1 MSGPHAIR
9 WSLVPLYVVFAYLV
23 ALRLWFDLG
32 VSPMGDEA
40 YYWMWG
46 QHLSWSYF
54 DHPPLDGWLQGLVA
68 ALFGWSNVSVRL
80 LTWLSF
86 AGTLAILW
94 FWAKRLAPDDRA
106 GWFWHSAVIY
116 LTIPVIFTMSS
127 FAFHD
132 HLLVVFVLAASY
144 AFYVF
149 AGDWEAGLRR
159 WRWLFAA
166 AVLLGLATLTKY
178 NGVLLGVAFA
188 LWILWRP
195 KLRGLYLTPQLWLAA
210 LLAVAMQAPVF
221 YWNLTENL
229 ASFRF
234 HLTDRSLLD
243 WAHPNFRQVIDY
255 LGAMVLLMS
264 PVLFLSLFRLPFL
277 KRRSDGEAR
286 TLSLATT
293 TYLTSTLAWAVVA
306 LYLYVYFHWNIV
318 AYAAL
323 APIAY
328 RLIGGRVVMWLHIAF
343 GLVVITVG
351 VLNYTVGPTKLF
363 GFGDTGAAASFGWPE
378 LAARVAAQQAAHPG
392 SFLAAARYNYA
403 AQLGFQ
409 LHDIDVAAFNH
420 LPSQNDYWWN
430 AGAHVGQDAIIVAD
444 GAQASTIAEAAPHF
458 ADVVKLEDVP
468 VIRQGKT
475 IWTFEIWLGK
485 DFHAPL

>member
-1 MSGPHAIR
+1 MSEPRPIR
-9 WSLVPLYVVFAYLV
+9 WSLVPLYLVFAYLV
-23 ALRLWFDLG
+23 ALRLWFD
-32 VSPMGDEA
+32 VTVAPMGDEA

-68 ALFGWSNVSVRL
+68 AIFGWSNFSVRL

-86 AGTLAILW
+86 AASLAILW
-94 FWAKRLAPDDRA
+94 FWSKRLAPDDRES
-106 GWFWHSAVIY
+106 WFWHSAVIY

-132 HLLVVFVLAASY
+132 HLLVALVLAASY
-144 AFYVF
+144 TFYVF
-149 AGDWEAGLRR
+149 ATDWEAGLRR

-188 LWILWRP
+188 VWILWRP

-210 LLAVAMQAPVF
+210 LLAVAIQAPVI
-221 YWNLTENL
+221 YWNFTENL

-234 HLTDRSLLD
+234 HLTDRPLLD
-243 WAHPNFRQVIDY
+243 WAHPNLRQVVDY
-255 LGAMVLLMS
+255 LGAMALLMS
-264 PVLFLSLFRLPFL
+264 PVLFLSLFRLPLL
-277 KRRSDGEAR
+277 KRRSSDESRA
-286 TLSLATT
+286 LSLATT

-328 RLIGGRVVMWLHIAF
+328 RLIGGRIAMWLHIAF
-343 GLVVITVG
+343 GLVIITVG
-351 VLNYTVGPTKLF
+351 VMNYTVGPTKLF

-378 LAARVAAQQAAHPG
+378 LAARVEAQQAAHPG

-409 LHDIDVAAFNH
+409 LHDIDVAALNH
-420 LPSQNDYWWN
+420 LPSQNAYWWN
-430 AGAHVGQDAIIVAD
+430 AAAHAGQNAIIVAD
-444 GAQASTIAEAAPHF
+444 GAEASTIAEAAPRF
-458 ADVVKLEDVP
+458 ASVTKLEDVP

-475 IWTFEIWLGK
+475 IWNFEIWLGRG
-485 DFHAPL
+485 FRP